1 MKLILTDFFLQ
12 FTALANDVEGC
23 IVCLNANCGDA
34 DIVDLDIINQRLGR
48 QRIGWRAGRDRQ
60 IKEIEM
66 IPRAQQ
72 RKWMS

>member
-1 MKLILTDFFLQ
+1 MKLILTDFFPQL
-12 FTALANDVEGC
+12 TALANNVEGC

-34 DIVDLDIINQRLGR
+34 DIVDLDIHQLGR
-48 QRIGWRAGRDRQ
+48 RRVGGRAGKDRQ
-60 IKEIEM
+60 IQETEM